1 MAFYLIAVLR
11 LRESIHAREIV
22 FFSNVEAV
30 VVLAYRCFLLQQN
43 GRDTRTRHV
52 RFRKGRK
59 MYGGG
64 VRPKLSNL

>member
-11 LRESIHAREIV
+11 LRESRHGREIV
-22 FFSNVEAV
+22 FLWARGCG
-30 VVLAYRCFLLQQN
+30 LCLPLLPVAKN